1 MRKDISE
8 QIQKDLTTLSVR
20 IGERHPGSRNNQK
33 ATAYVTQR
41 LQAAGFKPVETELDC
56 LDWEAGDI
64 TLQIGEQP
72 VDAFAGP
79 FSDSIQISSHF
90 KTASSLEELAAAEVQ
105 GRILVLHGELCKEQL
120 AAKNFIFYNPEH
132 HQRIISLLEEKDPS
146 AIIAI
151 TGKNPATTGAL
162 SPFPLIEDGDFEI
175 PTVYTSEKEGM
186 KILNQQGKEIYLQ
199 MESNRIPSKAFNVN
213 GFKPGQTAEKIV
225 LCAHIDTKKGTPG
238 AIDNAGGVCLL
249 LSLADELK
257 DYQGRLSIEILVI
270 NGEDYYAYPGG
281 MRYLEDNQNQFNQIR
296 LVINSDGAGS
306 KGSRTSY
313 CLFNAGE
320 KMTQIFKKAFQDDNK
335 FLETQP
341 WYQSDH
347 AMFAVH
353 GVTAAALTTE
363 DFAEIWSTI
372 AHTEKDTVDK
382 VDADILA
389 DTVAAIKDL
398 IEALNQLQ

>member
-1 MRKDISE
+1 MRKNVSE
-8 QIQKDLTTLSVR
+8 QIQEDLTVLCVS

-33 ATAYVTQR
+33 ATVYVSER
-41 LQAAGFKPVETELDC
+41 LQAAGFEPVQTELDC
-56 LDWEAGDI
+56 LDWEAGEI
-64 TLQIGEQP
+64 TLLIGEQP
-72 VDAFAGP
+72 VNAFVGP
-79 FSDSIQISSHF
+79 YSESIQISSRF
-90 KTASSLEELAAAEVQ
+90 ISASSVDELSAAEAE

-120 AAKNFIFYNPEH
+120 ASKSFVFYNPEL
-132 HQRIISLLEEKDPS
+132 HQQIISLLEDKKPS

-162 SPFPLIEDGDFEI
+162 SPFPLIEDGDFDI
-175 PTVYTSEKEGM
+175 PTVYISEQEGL
-186 KILNQQGKEIYLQ
+186 KILNQPGKEIFLQ
-199 MESNRIPSKAFNVN
+199 MESKRIPSKAYNVS
-213 GFKPGQTAEKIV
+213 GLKPGQTAEKIV
-225 LCAHIDTKKGTPG
+225 LCAHVDTKKGTPG

-249 LSLADELK
+249 LNLADELK
-257 DYQGRLSIEILVI
+257 DYHGRLSIEILVI

-281 MRYLEDNQNQFNQIR
+281 MRYLADHQNQFNQIR

-313 CLFNAGE
+313 CLLNASE
-320 KMTQIFKKAFQDDNK
+320 EMTGLFAKVFQDDGK

-372 AHTEKDTVDK
+372 AHTEKDTAEM

-389 DTVAAIKDL
+389 DAVWAIKDL

>member
-1 MRKDISE
+1 MRKNTSQ
-8 QIQKDLTTLSVR
+8 QIQEDLTALCVR
-20 IGERHPGSRNNQK
+20 IGERHPGSQNNQK
-33 ATAYVTQR
+33 ATAYVSER
-41 LQAAGFKPVETELDC
+41 LQAAGFEPVQTELDC
-56 LDWEAGDI
+56 LDWEAGEI
-64 TLQIGEQP
+64 TLLIGEQP
-72 VDAFAGP
+72 VNAFVGP
-79 FSDSIQISSHF
+79 YSNSIQISSHF
-90 KTASSLEELAAAEVQ
+90 KTASCLEELAAAEVQ
-105 GRILVLHGELCKEQL
+105 GMILVLHGELCREQL
-120 AAKNFIFYNPEH
+120 AAKNFVFYNPEH
-132 HQRIISLLEEKDPS
+132 HQKIIALLEGKNPS

-162 SPFPLIEDGDFEI
+162 SPFPLIEDGDFDI
-175 PTVYTSEKEGM
+175 PSVYISEQEGM
-186 KILNQQGKEIYLQ
+186 KILEQPGKEIYLQ
-199 MESNRIPSKAFNVN
+199 MDSKRIPSKAFNVS
-213 GFKPGQTAEKIV
+213 GYKRGQTTEKIL

-249 LSLADELK
+249 LSMADVLK

-281 MRYLEDNQNQFNQIR
+281 MRYLADHQQRFDQIR

-320 KMTQIFKKAFQDDNK
+320 EMTQLFKEAFQDESK

-363 DFAEIWSTI
+363 DFTEIWSSI
-372 AHTEKDTVDK
+372 AHTEKDTVDL

-389 DTVAAIKDL
+389 EAVWAIKEL